1 MEAKKGYE
9 TAPRSTSAHSV
20 QIPVCFL
27 SLQICP
33 SYRLSVRLS
42 PSLSLSPFHY
52 LTELIKS
59 GFYQTTLL
67 SGFDQRPRCSRTNM
81 HGLDIHNMDKDEE
94 HGKEWKGLGGYGGR
108 GGGGGGSKIG
118 YVSFHSAVSKLSV
131 SSLPVFLCM
140 FVAICVYLLIA
151 VC

>member
-1 MEAKKGYE
+1 
-9 TAPRSTSAHSV
+9 
-20 QIPVCFL
+20 
-27 SLQICP
+27 
-33 SYRLSVRLS
+33 
-42 PSLSLSPFHY
+42 
-52 LTELIKS
+52 
-59 GFYQTTLL
+59 
-67 SGFDQRPRCSRTNM
+67 M

-108 GGGGGGSKIG
+108 GGGGRKIG
-118 YVSFHSAVSKLSV
+118 YVSFHSAVSKLSMSVSV